1 MTIHYHGTPLRGT
14 KRHKKIHALAGRH
27 FCVSHYDARNVDIC
41 HQIGQSVML
50 DNGAFSKWTRGRS
63 TNWTGYYDWTEKWLA
78 YPTTWAV
85 IPDVI
90 DGSEDENDALLDC
103 WPHGKTQA
111 APVWHLDESI
121 ERLQRLIGAGYTKIC
136 IGSSG
141 QYKQVGSVLWHTKM
155 IKTMNAI
162 CVNDQ
167 VPVWL
172 HMLRGLSLS
181 GSQYPLS
188 SLDSTDI
195 ARNHNERDTSIF
207 AQAERWDRVQ
217 CSPYWEHQMSQED
230 LL

>member
-1 MTIHYHGTPLRGT
+1 MTIHYHGTPIT
-14 KRHKKIHALAGRH
+14 PVKKIHALAGRH
-27 FCVSHYDARNVDIC
+27 FCVSHAESRNAEIC

-50 DNGAFSKWTRGRS
+50 DNGAFSKWTKGKA
-63 TNWTGYYDWTEKWLA
+63 TNWNGYYGWTEKWLA

-90 DGSEDENDALLDC
+90 DGSEEENDVLLDC
-103 WPHGKTQA
+103 WPHGKNQA

-121 ERLQRLIGAGYTKIC
+121 ERLHRLIDSGYTKIC
-136 IGSSG
+136 VGSSG

-155 IKTMNAI
+155 IKAMNAI

-181 GSQYPLS
+181 GSQYPFS

-195 ARNHNERDTSIF
+195 ARHHNERNTSLS

-217 CSPYWEHQMSQED
+217 CSPYWEYQMEQAD